1 MSEKTLLNSERIM
14 TKRDVAALLH
24 ISTRSVER
32 LIAGGQIP
40 YCKIN
45 KKIIRFDK
53 GDISRWFEQKKKG
66 LDF

>member
-1 MSEKTLLNSERIM
+1 M